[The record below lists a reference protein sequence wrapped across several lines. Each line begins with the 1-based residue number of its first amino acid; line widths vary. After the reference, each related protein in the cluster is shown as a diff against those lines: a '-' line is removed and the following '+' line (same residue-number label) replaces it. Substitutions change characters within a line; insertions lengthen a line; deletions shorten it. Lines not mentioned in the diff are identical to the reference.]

1 MTGLGRVILF
11 VLTLAAV
18 APAQTPGPARPAA
31 TAAAWLQWGG
41 PSRNFVLDAQPLA
54 TSWPAGGPRRLWTRT
69 LGEGHSSLLAE
80 GDRLFTM
87 YRLPGQGRAR
97 GEREAV
103 VSLDAASGKTIW
115 EMAYP
120 APVAGLDFEYGA
132 GPHATPLIVG
142 TRLFAA
148 STLKEI
154 FALDKTTGRR
164 LWSHDLIK
172 EYNAPRPGRGY
183 TCSPV
188 AYRDLVIVTAGG
200 PGQTVMAFQQA
211 SGELAWKSGDFTGA
225 PAAPILID
233 VDGQAQLVV
242 FGGDEIVGLDPANGQ
257 RLWAHPH
264 KTEWGLNISTPV
276 WNAADRSLFASSAYS
291 TGSRILE
298 LRQAGG
304 KTTVTERWFTNRM
317 RVHIGSVIRTGGR
330 AYGSSGDFGP
340 AFITAVDEKTGAI
353 LWQDRNFAR
362 AQLLYAG
369 DLLLILDED
378 GTLGLARIGPSGLN
392 VLARASALSK
402 VSWTPPTLVE
412 NRLYVR
418 DRASVMALD
427 LGR

>member
-1 MTGLGRVILF
+1 MTVFARAIV
-11 VLTLAAV
+11 VALAAV
-18 APAQTPGPARPAA
+18 LPAQTPPSPP
-31 TAAAWLQWGG
+31 TPAAWLQWGG
-41 PSRNFVLDAQPLA
+41 PTRNFVLAPSNLA

-69 LGEGHSSLLAE
+69 LGEGHSSILVD

-87 YRLPGQGRAR
+87 YRLPGPGRAR
-97 GEREAV
+97 GEREAIV
-103 VSLDAASGKTIW
+103 ALEAATGKTIW
-115 EMAYP
+115 QEEYP

-148 STLKEI
+148 STLKGI
-154 FALDKTTGRR
+154 FALDKTTGKR

-172 EYNAPRPGRGY
+172 EYNAPMPGRGY
-183 TCSPV
+183 TCSPL

-200 PGQTVMAFQQA
+200 PGQTVMAFRQT
-211 SGELAWKSGDFTGA
+211 SGELAWKAGDFTAA

-233 VDGQAQLVV
+233 VDGETQLVV
-242 FGGDEIVGLDPANGQ
+242 FGGDEIVGLDPASGR
-257 RLWAHPH
+257 RLWSHPH

-291 TGSRILE
+291 TGSRILD
-298 LRQAGG
+298 LRHTAG
-304 KTTVTERWFTNRM
+304 KTSVTERWFSNRM

-353 LWQDRNFAR
+353 LWQDRSFAR

-369 DLLLILDED
+369 DVLVILDED
-378 GTLGLARIGPSGLN
+378 GQLGLARITPKGLDVFARAQ
-392 VLARASALSK
+392 VLAR
-402 VSWTPPTLVE
+402 VSWTPPTLVQD
-412 NRLYVR
+412 RLYVR
-418 DRASVMALD
+418 DRASVLALD